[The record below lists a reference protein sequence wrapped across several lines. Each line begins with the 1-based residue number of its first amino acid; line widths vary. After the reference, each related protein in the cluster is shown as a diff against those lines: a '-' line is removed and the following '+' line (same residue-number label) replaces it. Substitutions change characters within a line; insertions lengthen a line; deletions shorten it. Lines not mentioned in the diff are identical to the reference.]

1 MSNETKLFEK
11 EFIDMKEFCEKY
23 VLENKTATFADAF
36 KAFNEKTSEVA
47 TEVATENSP
56 IKVRLTSPK
65 TVSSKDSPSI
75 KGAKNCSQAVLK
87 LLETEWGA
95 WRPRTLSE
103 IVEALKDNAIHY
115 PASTLSGVLSWL
127 VKRGKVRR
135 WKTDAGYVYILPE
148 KEGR

>member
-1 MSNETKLFEK
+1 MPFSLRVKINQNEIEISGTQK
-11 EFIDMKEFCEKY
+11 E
-23 VLENKTATFADAF
+23 VLKTMQELPELIVKVS
-36 KAFNEKTSEVA
+36 KAFNEKNSEVA
-47 TEVATENSP
+47 IEKTP
-56 IKVRLTSPK
+56 IKVRLASPE
-65 TVSSKDSPSI
+65 TVSSKGSPSI

-95 WRPRTLSE
+95 WRPRTLPE

-148 KEGR
+148 KEGK